1 MPPAGPLKGH
11 AVFPAPQALAGYLT
25 ALVPLGLFVVGVMVI
40 LSTRHWRMA
49 LVQVLPTTLVCVAVS
64 GSAAVMLLR
73 RTRASGVGVAVTA
86 GGAAGVTMLLMIA
99 ILALLYDRPW
109 PAVWQRPLVLRSLAS
124 APALGAM
131 IGWGLWMLECAR
143 QRAEQA
149 WHAQRAV
156 QDERERLAHE
166 NVLSQLQLLQAQ
178 VEPHFIYNTLANLR
192 QLLRRG
198 DPEASLRLLDQLIL
212 YFKGVLPTFRARFV
226 SLRDELNLATTYV
239 NLMGMRMGRTVDL
252 VLDVPQDTASL
263 MLIPGALL
271 CFVENSIKHGLPAS
285 GSVHLVVQAEHDS
298 HSLTVRVRDQG
309 DGPACDEADAGTD
322 TDTGTGL
329 RNLRDR
335 LRLIYGERAHVK
347 LRHTHPGCEATLTVP
362 LMTPTE
368 LSP

>member
-1 MPPAGPLKGH
+1 MSPESAGPLEGRP
-11 AVFPAPQALAGYLT
+11 VFPAPQALGGYLT
-25 ALVPLGLFVVGVMVI
+25 ALIPLGLFVVVMMVV

-49 LVQVLPTTLVCVAVS
+49 LFQVLPTTLVCVTVS
-64 GSAAVMLLR
+64 GSVSVMLLR
-73 RTRASGVGVAVTA
+73 RTRASCVGVALVA
-86 GGAAGVTMLLMIA
+86 GGAAWMAMLLMIA
-99 ILALLYDRPW
+99 LLAILYGRPW
-109 PAVWQRPLVLRSLAS
+109 PAVWQRPLVLRGLTS

-131 IGWGLWMLECAR
+131 VGWGLWMLECAR

-149 WHAQRAV
+149 WHARHAMQGE
-156 QDERERLAHE
+156 QERLAHE

-198 DPEASLRLLDQLIL
+198 DPETSLRLLDQLIH

-226 SLRDELNLATTYV
+226 TLRDELSLATTYV
-239 NLMGMRMGRTVDL
+239 NLMGMRMGRAIEL
-252 VLDVPQDTASL
+252 VVDVPQDTASL
-263 MLIPGALL
+263 MLIPGAIL

-285 GSVHLVVQAEHDS
+285 GSVRLVVQAEHGP

-309 DGPACDEADAGTD
+309 NGPACDADD
-322 TDTGTGL
+322 PSTGTGL
-329 RNLRDR
+329 RNLRER
-335 LRLIYGERAHVK
+335 LRLTYAGRAHVG